1 MTETKTVMRK
11 RVSKACDICRAK
23 KIRCNGE
30 EPCVNCEKFN
40 LGCTYTHVIKRR
52 QAAPTRVSNRK
63 LLGDLSARL
72 QRLEHVL
79 VRMSAQLGGEAWRAP
94 AETEVAE
101 VEEEGE
107 SSEDSEEEWT
117 PPRVQRAD
125 SVSSYES
132 ASSDVALTRLVQND
146 NKPDTYFGTHTSF
159 SLFSRRG
166 LRWLYRVL
174 GGRNEFLLPLLKLNS
189 FIKHNHEQFYDKFLA
204 AVDVAAL
211 PSWPDMERCEM
222 LRDVFLRDL
231 QPTYSVVSREE
242 VLAVFERLRFVS
254 PEQLSIPEQLLLCTV
269 MLTAAIGIGFQ
280 QDADTAL
287 WDTVANQMLT
297 RTVNIV
303 QTTWMMPMTDPVGY
317 MQAIILLSV
326 YLENSPVPQTTYLQ
340 LSFAIRLGQTLGLHQ
355 RESYM
360 HIKDIAERNRR
371 LNVWWWCYR
380 YDKVLSVCT
389 GRPSLIHEH
398 DNTAFND
405 WDYYQLLKWQM
416 KPAEVLDSRPSPP
429 AGFDLPEA
437 LESLLTFGA
446 QSLTNLNYTLN
457 YHLYKLY
464 RIQSETYTNLSCNR
478 VPSGED
484 IQIRMRHV
492 NYILQC
498 LDGWW
503 DSVPEM
509 LRAREEVADIEA
521 IHTQL
526 SSMRREDEDPE
537 LVDHIFSRI
546 LLLYLNYYWT
556 RSGAV
561 RALFHMPLSRLQPSE
576 ASKII
581 FRKLPVFENSFK
593 NSVSMIKLVNYMLTR
608 DADRLHVEPLF
619 AYLGGFLSL
628 VSISFFLE
636 RFPRDHIMLLDS
648 CCKAAIARARHG
660 TTTATWKWTIVS
672 LITTHFLKLAV
683 DRYND
688 SCADDGLPLSTS
700 QYATTLRELQQQL
713 VSSYKKIYAFLD
725 NFERESRE
733 SAAMRQCDE
742 VLRQPLDDWFNLD
755 LGAHDVGAVPDPLLA
770 TLSMPAPEPDH
781 TLPADPLAY
790 AEPDF
795 PLDSFFMNDY
805 TFSMPGFFG
814 Q

>member
-1 MTETKTVMRK
+1 MSEAKTGTRK

-40 LGCTYTHVIKRR
+40 LECAYTHVIKRR

-79 VRMSAQLGGEAWRAP
+79 VQMSSQLGGETWRAP
-94 AETEVAE
+94 AAAAE
-101 VEEEGE
+101 AAEEEGE
-107 SSEDSEEEWT
+107 SSEESEEDWT
-117 PPRVQRAD
+117 PCVRRTD
-125 SVSSYES
+125 SASSYES
-132 ASSDVALTRLVQND
+132 AASDSMLARLALSD
-146 NKPDTYFGTHTSF
+146 SKPDTYFGTHTSF

-174 GGRNEFLLPLLKLNS
+174 GGRNEFVLPLLKLNT
-189 FIKHNHEQFYDKFLA
+189 FIKHNHERFYDKFLA

-211 PSWPDMERCEM
+211 PEWPELERCEL

-231 QPTYSVVSREE
+231 QRTYSVVSREE
-242 VLAVFERLRFVS
+242 VSAVFARLRFVS
-254 PEQLSIPEQLLLCTV
+254 PGQLSIPEQLLVCTV
-269 MLTAAIGIGFQ
+269 MLLAAIAIGFE
-280 QDADTAL
+280 QDADTTL
-287 WDTVANQMLT
+287 WDKLANQMLT

-303 QTTWMMPMTDPVGY
+303 QTTWMMPTSDPVGY
-317 MQAIILLSV
+317 MQAIILLCV

-340 LSFAIRLGQTLGLHQ
+340 LSFAIRIGQTLGLHQ

-360 HIKDIAERNRR
+360 HIKDVAERYRR

-389 GRPSLIHEH
+389 GKPSLIHEH

-405 WDYYQLLKWQM
+405 WDYYQLLKSQM
-416 KPAEVLDSRPSPP
+416 TPQDALESRPSPP

-437 LESLLTFGA
+437 LEKLLIFGA
-446 QSLTNLNYTLN
+446 ETLTNLNHTLN

-464 RIQSETYTNLSCNR
+464 RIQSEAYTNLFCNR
-478 VPSGED
+478 AMSED
-484 IQIRMRHV
+484 DVQQRVRHI

-509 LRAREEVADIEA
+509 LRAREEATQLEA
-521 IHTQL
+521 IYAQL
-526 SSMRREDEDPE
+526 SAMRREDEDPQ
-537 LVDHIFSRI
+537 LVNHIFSRVM
-546 LLLYLNYYWT
+546 LLYLNYYWT

-561 RALFHMPLSRLQPSE
+561 RTLFHTPLSRLQPSDAAKTILRE
-576 ASKII
+576 
-581 FRKLPVFENSFK
+581 LPGFENSFK
-593 NSVSMIKLVNYMLTR
+593 NSVSMLKLVDYMLAR
-608 DADRLHVEPLF
+608 DADRLHIEPLF

-628 VSISFFLE
+628 VSLSFFLE
-636 RFPRDHIMLLDS
+636 RFSHDNIMLLDR

-660 TTTATWKWTIVS
+660 TSTATWKWTIVS

-683 DRYND
+683 DRYNELRPD
-688 SCADDGLPLSTS
+688 HTRPLPTD
-700 QYATTLRELQQQL
+700 QYATTLRELQL
-713 VSSYKKIYAFLD
+713 VLVGNYKKIYAFLD
-725 NFERESRE
+725 NFERETRE
-733 SAAMRQCDE
+733 SAALLHQQDDP
-742 VLRQPLDDWFNLD
+742 LRQPLDDWFNLD
-755 LGAHDVGAVPDPLLA
+755 LGAQDLDPISDSLLS
-770 TLSMPAPEPDH
+770 TLSMPAPEPDQQ
-781 TLPADPLAY
+781 LPADPLAY
-790 AEPDF
+790 ADQNP
-795 PLDSFFMNDY
+795 PLDSYFVNDY